1 MGGGG
6 ATKPIVYRFDCM
18 CYAVYINTIYKMV
31 HLYFIHFIV
40 FVVYFWY
47 IKKYYNQLLAQEA
60 QKGLIKV
67 K

>member
-1 MGGGG
+1 MWGGGG

-40 FVVYFWY
+40 FVVYF
-47 IKKYYNQLLAQEA
+47 
-60 QKGLIKV
+60 LIY
-67 K
+67 

>member
-6 ATKPIVYRFDCM
+6 RATKPIVYRFDCM

-40 FVVYFWY
+40 FVVYF
-47 IKKYYNQLLAQEA
+47 
-60 QKGLIKV
+60 
-67 K
+67 